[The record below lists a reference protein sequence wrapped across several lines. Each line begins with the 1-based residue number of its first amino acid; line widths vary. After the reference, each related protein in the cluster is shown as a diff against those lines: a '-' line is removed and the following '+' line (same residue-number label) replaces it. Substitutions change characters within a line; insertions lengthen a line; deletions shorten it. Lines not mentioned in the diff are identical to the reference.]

1 MLQRAEDAVAGIAQ
15 TRHDVGVFVEAL
27 VDGAGEDLYVR
38 IGILDRLDALGRSD
52 DAEQADV
59 THTLFAQVLERAVAE
74 PPVASMGSTSRQM
87 RSSTSWGSL
96 Q

>member
-1 MLQRAEDAVAGIAQ
+1 MLQRAEDAVAGISQ
-15 TRHDVGVFVEAL
+15 TGHDVGVFVEAL

-38 IGILDRLDALGRSD
+38 IGILNRFDALGRSD

-59 THTLFAQVLERAVAE
+59 AHALLAAVAE